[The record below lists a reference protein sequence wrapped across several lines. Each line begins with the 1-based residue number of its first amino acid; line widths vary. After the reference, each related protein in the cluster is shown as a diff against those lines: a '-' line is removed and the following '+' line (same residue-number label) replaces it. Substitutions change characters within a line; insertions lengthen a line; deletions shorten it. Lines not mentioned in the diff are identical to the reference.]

1 MKSMMRPSTR
11 GILILLAIVL
21 NGLPLLRSGGRVGLP
36 PPGFVVPA
44 RAPTAPAA
52 PIFQEEFIN
61 PDSPLAMAHVASICE
76 LPDRRLAAAWYAGS
90 REGARDVAICFAT
103 QAPGQSGWSK
113 PRAIVTRETAAHD
126 LNRGIKKVGNPVIF
140 SDGAGKLWL
149 LYVSITVGGWSGS
162 SLNLTTSTDEGR
174 SWAPSRRLTLSPF
187 FNISELVKNR
197 PVALLDGSW
206 GVSIYH
212 ELAGKFP
219 ELLWLRET
227 AGELCATKI
236 RIAGGRSGF
245 QPSLVPLSTNAALAF
260 LRDCSPQRK
269 ISVAR
274 TDDDGLIW
282 SSPQALDLPNSDS
295 GLSALRLSDGRLVL
309 AFNDS
314 AIARENLRLAVS
326 VDEGRTWTRIATLA
340 EEAGA
345 EFSYPFLIQTRD
357 GAIHLVYTWKRK
369 AIKHV
374 VFNAAWL
381 DARQSAVSK

>member
-1 MKSMMRPSTR
+1 M
-11 GILILLAIVL
+11 ILLAIVL
-21 NGLPLLRSGGRVGLP
+21 NGLPLLQSSGRVGVS

-44 RAPTAPAA
+44 RAPVVPAA
-52 PIFQEEFIN
+52 PATPVFQEEFVN
-61 PDSPLAMAHVASICE
+61 PDSPLAMSHVASICE
-76 LPDRRLAAAWYAGS
+76 LPNGGLAAAWYAGS

-103 QAPGQSGWSK
+103 QTPGQSGWSR
-113 PRAIVTRETAAHD
+113 PRAIVTRESAAHD
-126 LNRGIKKVGNPVIF
+126 LNRGIKKVGNAVIF

-149 LYVSITVGGWSGS
+149 LYISITVGGWSGS

-174 SWAPSRRLTLSPF
+174 SWTPGRRLTLSPF

-206 GVSIYH
+206 GVPIYH

-227 AGELCATKI
+227 AGELSATKI

-245 QPSLVPLSTNAALAF
+245 QPSLMPLSTNTALAF
-260 LRDCSPQRK
+260 LRDCSPRRK

-274 TDDDGLIW
+274 TDDAGLAW
-282 SSPQALDLPNSDS
+282 SPPQALSLPNPDS
-295 GLSALRLSDGRLVL
+295 GLAALRLSDGRILL

-314 AIARENLRLAVS
+314 TVGRENLRLAIS
-326 VDEGRTWTRIATLA
+326 GDEGRTWTRIATLA
-340 EEAGA
+340 EEASA
-345 EFSYPFLIQTRD
+345 EFSYPFLIQTRA
-357 GAIHLVYTWKRK
+357 GAIHLVYTWQRK

-374 VFNAAWL
+374 VFNGAWL
-381 DARQSAVSK
+381 DARQSAASK